1 MTSARE
7 FRELALDC
15 LRRAQQ
21 TDDDR
26 ERLILLE
33 TAARWM
39 RAAVAPSDGSDPDNP
54 SDQKN
59 HKT

>member
-21 TDDDR
+21 TRDDK

-33 TAARWM
+33 AAARWM
-39 RAAVAPSDGSDPDNP
+39 RAAVAPVDSPDFDVPLDRKDN
-54 SDQKN
+54 
-59 HKT
+59 KT